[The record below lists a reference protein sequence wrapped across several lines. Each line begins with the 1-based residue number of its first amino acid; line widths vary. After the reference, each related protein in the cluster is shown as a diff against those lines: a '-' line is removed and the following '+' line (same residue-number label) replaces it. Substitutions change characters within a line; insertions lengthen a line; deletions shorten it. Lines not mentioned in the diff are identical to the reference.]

1 MQRRSGSLRS
11 SASLATVVF
20 DLHDITI
27 LDDDDDDEIEALD
40 EETIIELE
48 PDATQAIVVR
58 TSRYPPGLADDE
70 LHALVGRLTQEL
82 CRRVPRAS
90 V

>member
-1 MQRRSGSLRS
+1 M
-11 SASLATVVF
+11 F

-27 LDDDDDDEIEALD
+27 LDDDGDDDIDEIEPLD
-40 EETIIELE
+40 EETVIELE
-48 PDATQAIVVR
+48 PDATHAIVVR

-82 CRRVPRAS
+82 CRRVPLDAAGDPTAGTRR
-90 V
+90 

>member
-1 MQRRSGSLRS
+1 M
-11 SASLATVVF
+11 F

-27 LDDDDDDEIEALD
+27 IDDDDDEIEALD
-40 EETIIELE
+40 EETVIELE

-70 LHALVGRLTQEL
+70 LHALVGHLTQQL
-82 CRRVPRAS
+82 CRRVPSRS